1 MKIRRISVDEQL
13 TRSATLQAYGFQS
26 SPANDSTMDRL
37 RESQR
42 YYKDNVTFVVED
54 NGVTLAEAS
63 AIPMQQNIRN
73 SVYPMA
79 GVAGVATQPFAR
91 RRGHVKALLIEL
103 LGQMRETGHV
113 LSALYPFR
121 PSFYQRF
128 GYVGVPKTRTV
139 RFSPVD
145 LASLLR
151 AELVGDIS
159 WERAGNGYDAYR
171 HFTQRLL
178 IQRHGFALLP
188 DYRSVQLRDAEDRW
202 LVTARLGDEVVGAVT
217 YRITH
222 HGGDLV
228 TDDLLITSPLSRTLL
243 LKFFA
248 CHVDQV
254 ARVVT
259 TVAPNEIPELWA
271 TDLSAV
277 TETKISFPTSPAPMA
292 RVLSLDALT
301 GMPTGPGRVEI
312 EIVDDPFIAGRYV
325 LDGMAGI
332 LDVSHGQVPAPT
344 AKLTSAGLSG
354 LVYGVLGP
362 EDVVVRELG
371 DIPRDAADQL
381 RSLFPEIIPHFFASF

>member
-13 TRSATLQAYGFQS
+13 TRSSALQAYGFQP
-26 SPANDSTMDRL
+26 SPADDSAMERL
-37 RESQR
+37 RENQK
-42 YYKDNVTFVVED
+42 YYKDNITLVVED
-54 NGVTLAEAS
+54 NGEILAEVS
-63 AIPMQQNIRN
+63 AIPMLQNVRN

-79 GVAGVATQPFAR
+79 GVAGVAAHPFAR
-91 RRGHVKALLIEL
+91 RRGHVRALMIEM
-103 LGQMRETGHV
+103 LGQMREMGHA
-113 LSALYPFR
+113 LSALYAFR

-139 RFSPVD
+139 RFSPAD
-145 LASLLR
+145 LAGLLR
-151 AELVGDIS
+151 TELVGDIS
-159 WERAGNGYDAYR
+159 WERAGSGYDAYR
-171 HFTQRLL
+171 HFTQHLL
-178 IQRHGFALLP
+178 VQRHGFALLP

-202 LVTARLGDEVVGAVT
+202 LVTARVDDEVVGAVT

-222 HGGDLV
+222 YGGDLI
-228 TDDLLITSPLSRTLL
+228 TDDLLITSPLSRALL

-254 ARVVT
+254 AEVVMAI
-259 TVAPNEIPELWA
+259 APDEIPELWV
-271 TDLSAV
+271 TDLSV
-277 TETKISFPTSPAPMA
+277 HTETKVSYPVFPAPMA

-301 GMPTGPGRVEI
+301 GMPAGPGRVGI
-312 EIVDDPFIAGRYV
+312 EIIDDPFIAGRYV

-332 LDVSHGQVPAPT
+332 LDVGRGQVAAPT

-371 DIPRDAADQL
+371 DIPSDASDQL
-381 RSLFPEIIPHFFASF
+381 RSLFPKIIPHFFSFF